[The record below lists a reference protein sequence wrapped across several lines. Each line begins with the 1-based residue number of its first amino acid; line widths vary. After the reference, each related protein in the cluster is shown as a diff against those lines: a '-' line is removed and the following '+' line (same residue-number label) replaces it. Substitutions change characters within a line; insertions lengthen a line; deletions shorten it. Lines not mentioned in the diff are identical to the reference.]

1 MLTDAVAHGLVM
13 PQTGEAD
20 ECDCPA
26 CRRTSQKDFIE
37 REQCEAKS
45 EIEEIMNSLST
56 MFLA

>member
-26 CRRTSQKDFIE
+26 CSGRARKILLNVSSA
-37 REQCEAKS
+37 RAKS

-56 MFLA
+56 MFLT

>member
-1 MLTDAVAHGLVM
+1 MLTNAVAHGLVM
-13 PQTGEAD
+13 PQGGEAD

-26 CRRTSQKDFIE
+26 CRGTSQKDFIE
-37 REQCEAKS
+37 RERCEAKS